1 MPASGTSNRNVVS
14 PGIRERP
21 ALCSGHAAR
30 GNGMVN
36 HHGDADPDDGY
47 RERNKKLAADARA
60 QTKAAYVFRTKLEA

>member
-1 MPASGTSNRNVVS
+1 
-14 PGIRERP
+14 
-21 ALCSGHAAR
+21 
-30 GNGMVN
+30 MVN